1 MENFKVGQL
10 YSESFNGMPAKE
22 IIDNLEGQAYKMEE
36 RDYTH
41 ALSDQEV
48 AQRER
53 ELGRVSI
60 EIKKIEDEKKEMVD
74 EFKQRLKVPNDSKEA
89 LLDAIKFRSERK
101 FGKLYLID
109 DQDSGNMY
117 SFDENGVCVDV
128 RPLTP
133 QEKQTIIRSL
143 NFAQDGTHQ

>member
-10 YSESFNGMPAKE
+10 YSESMATMPAKE
-22 IIDNLEGQAYKMEE
+22 IKDNLEMQAYKMEE
-36 RDYTH
+36 REYTH
-41 ALSDQEV
+41 ALSDKEV

-53 ELGRVSI
+53 ELGQVR
-60 EIKKIEDEKKEMVD
+60 IKIKSIEDEKKEMVD
-74 EFKQRLKVPNDSKEA
+74 EFKQRLKGPNDQEET

-109 DQDSGNMY
+109 DQESGNMY

-128 RPLTP
+128 RPLSP

-143 NFAQDGTHQ
+143 NMAQGE